1 MGGTFLLL
9 LVLTFV
15 PLASAQKA
23 TTVFGET
30 VKGVVVTAN
39 EATREITLAYPDKDT
54 TQTFVGVLESG
65 YKQKLKDGTFREL
78 AISEFKPGL
87 RLRVFFKQK
96 TEMVSGQKV
105 KVAII
110 NRIDF
115 LGRDEYTILREI
127 LGLPPSFPVTRV
139 ESAKLPTGDPLKV
152 YLSIPQPQIEKRFLR
167 WVKQWNEYDARK
179 YGRVEMVSD
188 RELADISAVFFWGTD
203 EMFDFVSF
211 PMGFQGYDL
220 HEMSPGT
227 AQLVTKDA
235 AGLKV
240 LWLKVV
246 LETPERA
253 DELQGLMEKELEK
266 RLKAR
271 AKK

>member
-115 LGRDEYTILREI
+115 LGRDEYTNTA
-127 LGLPPSFPVTRV
+127 GNPG
-139 ESAKLPTGDPLKV
+139 SAAIFSG
-152 YLSIPQPQIEKRFLR
+152 
-167 WVKQWNEYDARK
+167 DAR
-179 YGRVEMVSD
+179 RVCKASD
-188 RELADISAVFFWGTD
+188 RRPAEGLS
-203 EMFDFVSF
+203 
-211 PMGFQGYDL
+211 L
-220 HEMSPGT
+220 HPT
-227 AQLVTKDA
+227 ATN
-235 AGLKV
+235 
-240 LWLKVV
+240 
-246 LETPERA
+246 
-253 DELQGLMEKELEK
+253 
-266 RLKAR
+266 
-271 AKK
+271 